1 MATYGS
7 TVTTSSGGNVK
18 MNIAAG
24 YASVSRSGNT
34 VTANIYGKMWPSSSW
49 SSNEYAIWVP
59 SGGTKKQ
66 LKKSGVA
73 GSGTWEGYV
82 KYSFGV
88 GAADTSKSITVGFG
102 WNAWTAS
109 QGATA
114 SVSVPFS
121 AGAYTVHIDHWTWG
135 YTKGEGTNGG
145 KNAYPLGTTTFS
157 ATAGGTYEL
166 NSSRAVSVPNGF
178 YLDSVFGGSS
188 VAGSWTTY
196 TMPKSFNSGEH
207 YWEYDY
213 RPHSYSITY
222 TMNGGT
228 NNSSNPSSYNVLYGV
243 TFANPTRTGYTFK
256 NWTIGGTAVSGIN
269 VGANASFSSADDLR
283 NKCASRTTGNK
294 TVVANWTVNNYYLD
308 VNWTLDGSSIGNS
321 SGYATADVYVNDSKV
336 ATGVTDYYTQHA
348 YGSTYKVVAT
358 TAAGYAFSDGTT
370 TKTLTGTIGTST
382 VNALFAIVTRSY
394 TVAYNANGGTSTP
407 TTQTAKYKAAVTLA
421 SAIAKNN
428 TDANVTITVTYNA
441 NGGSGAP
448 SNSTGTAVNTTP
460 YTFNKWALNSASGTQ
475 YGAGTSYTIP
485 AANST
490 MYATWTTGTTTRKS
504 NPSITLSSTQPTKS
518 GYKFLGWATSSTATT
533 ATYGAGTTH
542 TFSANTTLYAV
553 WELAQAQLYTKTV
566 LPSTYQEVDY
576 IETTGTQYINTGIAA
591 TNSSA
596 DLLFQLTGFGVTND
610 WTGLFGS
617 RGTAGSVGAD
627 AYNLWVDPNGIVP
640 DWIGSRNE
648 TTYTNTLNT
657 DIHCLLKQDGSVNIN
672 GTALS
677 ASVTKTACAHP
688 LMIGTFCNGSSTSFV
703 RCSSA
708 KWKRV
713 IIYTNGKKV
722 RDMIPCYRKNDSV
735 IGMYD
740 IINDTFYTNNGTGT
754 FLKGS
759 NVSAYWVKGPAY
771 VKVDGAWKTA
781 KQVYTKVNG
790 EWVLNK

>member
-1 MATYGS
+1 
-7 TVTTSSGGNVK
+7 
-18 MNIAAG
+18 
-24 YASVSRSGNT
+24 
-34 VTANIYGKMWPSSSW
+34 
-49 SSNEYAIWVP
+49 
-59 SGGTKKQ
+59 
-66 LKKSGVA
+66 
-73 GSGTWEGYV
+73 
-82 KYSFGV
+82 
-88 GAADTSKSITVGFG
+88 
-102 WNAWTAS
+102 
-109 QGATA
+109 
-114 SVSVPFS
+114 
-121 AGAYTVHIDHWTWG
+121 
-135 YTKGEGTNGG
+135 
-145 KNAYPLGTTTFS
+145 
-157 ATAGGTYEL
+157 
-166 NSSRAVSVPNGF
+166 
-178 YLDSVFGGSS
+178 
-188 VAGSWTTY
+188 
-196 TMPKSFNSGEH
+196 
-207 YWEYDY
+207 
-213 RPHSYSITY
+213 
-222 TMNGGT
+222 
-228 NNSSNPSSYNVLYGV
+228 LYGV
-243 TFANPTRTGYTFK
+243 TFANPTRTGHTFK
-256 NWTIGGTAVSGIN
+256 NWTIGGTAVTGIN

-370 TKTLTGTIGTST
+370 SKTLTGTIGTSA

-394 TVAYNANGGTSTP
+394 NVAYNANGGTSTP

-421 SAIAKNN
+421 SAIKKNN

-448 SNSTGTAVNTTP
+448 GNSTGTAVNTTP
-460 YTFNKWALNSASGTQ
+460 YTFSQWALNSTSGTK
-475 YGAGTSYTIP
+475 YNAGASYTIP

-504 NPSITLSSTQPTKS
+504 NPSITLSSTKPTRS
-518 GYKFLGWATSSTATT
+518 GYNFKGWSTSSTATT
-533 ATYGAGTTH
+533 ASHNAGTAY

-553 WELAQAQLYTKTV
+553 WELAQAQLYTKTII
-566 LPSTYQEVDY
+566 PATYQAVEY
-576 IETTGTQYINTGIAA
+576 IETTGTQYINTGVAA

-627 AYNLWVDPNGIVP
+627 AYNLWIDPNGIVP

-657 DIHCLLKQDGSVNIN
+657 DIHCLLNQDGSVNIN
-672 GTALS
+672 GTALP
-677 ASVTKTACAHP
+677 ASVTKVACAHP

-703 RCSSA
+703 RCSNA

-790 EWVLNK
+790 AWVLNK